1 MSITGAWALY
11 QYIFSPEA
19 ITATL
24 PNIPSW
30 ALGTLTLMS
39 TVNLIAVALLWSW
52 KKIGFYL
59 IILSAVVVASVN
71 GNILGIVGLFSSL
84 SALVGLGILYLA
96 MKPVWKS
103 FK

>member
-1 MSITGAWALY
+1 MSVAGVWTLY
-11 QYIFSPEA
+11 QYLINPTI

-24 PNIPSW
+24 PNVPSW
-30 ALGTLTLMS
+30 TIITLTLMS
-39 TVNLIAVALLWSW
+39 ALNLIAIGLLWSW

-59 IILSAVVVASVN
+59 IIISAVVVASIN
-71 GNILGIVGLFSSL
+71 GTILGIVGLFSSFG
-84 SALVGLGILYLA
+84 ALIGLGILYLA